1 MRKPPRGRD
10 EGPLDETRRAEFVR
24 AMVES
29 GSVASA
35 AKSMGLPVD
44 AGYHFARNPLVREMF
59 QEARREMFR
68 IGVARAMSLMSKAWD
83 TLHEVMS
90 DRDASPGA
98 RTQAAAEALRFCRE
112 HLHSDDLELRMRAIE
127 EAEGRESNQSQ
138 PGIEATPKTD
148 PPAGGA

>member
-1 MRKPPRGRD
+1 
-10 EGPLDETRRAEFVR
+10 
-24 AMVES
+24 MVES

-35 AKSMGLPVD
+35 AKAVGITVD

-68 IGVARAMSLMSKAWD
+68 VGVARAMSLMSKAWE
-83 TLHEVMS
+83 TLREVM
-90 DRDASPGA
+90 DDKDASPGA

-127 EAEGRESNQSQ
+127 EAEGRETNQSK
-138 PGIEATPKTD
+138 PGIEASV
-148 PPAGGA
+148 PPAPPPPKEQS